1 MVTIEIDEH
10 SGFCFGVVNA
20 IHKAEQELDT
30 APNLYC
36 LGDIVHNT
44 GEVDRLQSRG
54 MTTIGYEHLA
64 DLPKGA
70 RVLFRAH
77 GEPPEVYAK
86 AARQGLNV
94 VDATCPV
101 VLKLQRSIRKIYEAH
116 QGEPWQIV
124 IFGKPGHAEVNGLV
138 GQTEGS
144 AIVISSV
151 EDVARLDF
159 SKPIELFS
167 QTTMPLD
174 AFGEVVRFIE
184 THKSEG
190 VPFLYHDTICR
201 SVAMRIP
208 GIRAFAA
215 RHTRIFFVAGRKSS
229 NGQML
234 FAQCKA
240 VNPLS
245 FFLSDPEELKREM
258 LPADMQA
265 NESIG
270 ICGATSSPRSQ
281 MEAVERAIRAL
292 LSTPPSA

>member
-1 MVTIEIDEH
+1 MMTI
-10 SGFCFGVVNA
+10 
-20 IHKAEQELDT
+20 
-30 APNLYC
+30 
-36 LGDIVHNT
+36 
-44 GEVDRLQSRG
+44 
-54 MTTIGYEHLA
+54 
-64 DLPKGA
+64 
-70 RVLFRAH
+70 AH

-116 QGEPWQIV
+116 QREPWQIV

-151 EDVARLDF
+151 GDAARLDF

-190 VPFLYHDTICR
+190 IPFLYHDTICR

-245 FFLSDPEELKREM
+245 YFLSDPEELKREM

-292 LSTPPSA
+292 LTAPSSA

>member
-1 MVTIEIDEH
+1 
-10 SGFCFGVVNA
+10 
-20 IHKAEQELDT
+20 
-30 APNLYC
+30 
-36 LGDIVHNT
+36 
-44 GEVDRLQSRG
+44 
-54 MTTIGYEHLA
+54 
-64 DLPKGA
+64 
-70 RVLFRAH
+70 
-77 GEPPEVYAK
+77 
-86 AARQGLNV
+86 
-94 VDATCPV
+94 
-101 VLKLQRSIRKIYEAH
+101 
-116 QGEPWQIV
+116 
-124 IFGKPGHAEVNGLV
+124 
-138 GQTEGS
+138 
-144 AIVISSV
+144 
-151 EDVARLDF
+151 
-159 SKPIELFS
+159 
-167 QTTMPLD
+167 MPLD

-190 VPFLYHDTICR
+190 IPFLYHDTICR

-245 FFLSDPEELKREM
+245 YFLSDPEELKREM

-292 LSTPPSA
+292 LSAPPST